1 MRPIGAMWRRCA
13 MGLPISYGAARCYAA
28 ALLWGRSVLW
38 GGAVLWGST
47 AMGLLGAR
55 GRRCAMRHP
64 TSHGAARCYGAALS
78 PRRSG
83 LIFYRKGVRSVD
95 VRSGRPTLYDLEE
108 RINAAVFPSLQGG
121 PHNHSIAA
129 VAVAL
134 KQVWGGR
141 GAGLWGGRVVSVC
154 V

>member
-1 MRPIGAMWRRCA
+1 M
-13 MGLPISYGAARCYAA
+13 
-28 ALLWGRSVLW
+28 LW
-38 GGAVLWGST
+38 GGTVLWGSPS
-47 AMGLLGAR
+47 AMGPLGAM
-55 GRRCAMRHP
+55 GQP
-64 TSHGAARCYGAALS
+64 ISYGAARCYGAALS

>member
-1 MRPIGAMWRRCA
+1 MGRHCA
-13 MGLPISYGAARCYAA
+13 MGQHCY
-28 ALLWGRSVLW
+28 
-38 GGAVLWGST
+38 
-47 AMGLLGAR
+47 
-55 GRRCAMRHP
+55 
-64 TSHGAARCYGAALS
+64 GAARCYGAALS